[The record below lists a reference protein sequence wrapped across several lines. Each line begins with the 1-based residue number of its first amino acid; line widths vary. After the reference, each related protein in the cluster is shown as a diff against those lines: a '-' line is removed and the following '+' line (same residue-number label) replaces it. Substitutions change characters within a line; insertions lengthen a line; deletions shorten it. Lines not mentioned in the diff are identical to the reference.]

1 MTDQSR
7 SGGTEVEN
15 PGYVTEDLDESLV
28 VSLAGTNLD
37 GANNVAAYLS
47 RFAHADSD
55 KTDPRLMGALNVMC
69 RKLSVQRLVRTSY
82 DDDWRMAVDKS
93 PLDARWWPL
102 MLYLLLSIPG
112 FEESRR
118 DDLRGIALKRINAA
132 LVGIDVAKG
141 LDVSESALSKL
152 VQLAE
157 QRLDALAG

>member
-7 SGGTEVEN
+7 SGGAEVEI

-28 VSLAGTNLD
+28 VSLVGTNLD

-47 RFAHADSD
+47 KFAHADSD
-55 KTDPRLMGALNVMC
+55 KTDQRLMGALDVMC

-112 FEESRR
+112 FEESR
-118 DDLRGIALKRINAA
+118 
-132 LVGIDVAKG
+132 
-141 LDVSESALSKL
+141 
-152 VQLAE
+152 
-157 QRLDALAG
+157 